1 MLLKRLENF
10 SIKGLKG
17 KENKRQKGEKVKR
30 KMVKRFE
37 DLEVSV

>member
-17 KENKRQKGEKVKR
+17 KENKRQKGKEENGK
-30 KMVKRFE
+30 E
-37 DLEVSV
+37 I